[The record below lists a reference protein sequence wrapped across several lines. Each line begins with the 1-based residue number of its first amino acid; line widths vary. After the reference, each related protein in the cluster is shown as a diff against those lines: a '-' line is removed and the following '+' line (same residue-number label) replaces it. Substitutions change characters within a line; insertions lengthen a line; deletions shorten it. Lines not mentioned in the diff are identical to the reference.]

1 MRATEWMFQ
10 IDWKS
15 MWSLYAFDDNLSAI
29 MIGMPFVLNYSFIE
43 SHAFVWLRRSARF
56 SHLVKSK
63 WKDCYADYQVPY
75 RFSVSSG
82 GKARMS
88 EHRTAAK

>member
-10 IDWKS
+10 IDFKS
-15 MWSLYAFDDNLSAI
+15 MRSLYAYDDNLYAI
-29 MIGMPFVLNYSFIE
+29 MIGMPLVLNYSFIE

-63 WKDCYADYQVPY
+63 WKDCYAGYQGPY

-88 EHRTAAK
+88 DHRTAAT